1 MFQFDLPEP
10 NAVTNGLLRYVR
22 MPISRREVLGSLA
35 AMLLASRRS
44 RAGAAPITMESLL
57 AEMIDREVVARLP
70 EVSYRSH
77 EASSHDPR
85 KVSPDDP
92 SWFANLDYSQFIRE
106 ENHSGR
112 NESVMMD
119 AEGPGV
125 ITRFWM
131 GAPRP
136 QDGPPGTI
144 RIYLDGSDDPVIEQ
158 PADKLLSGTGLAGPP
173 LSAVTS
179 IGRNFYFPIPFAS
192 RCKVTCDSPNYWATK
207 NEKDRVWYVIEYR
220 TYPKENRV
228 ETFTQESFRKLA
240 PLLAHVQE
248 LLDRREAPA
257 SQNFSVT
264 DAPRKDLAPGDS
276 VTQSFRGP
284 GAVRS
289 FVVRLEA
296 DDIAQAL
303 RSTVLS
309 ISFDGESTVWCPVG
323 DFFGSGVG
331 LNPYRDWWRK
341 VAANGDMACFWVM
354 PYQRECAIQLENLG
368 TQNVRAI
375 LGPHFTSAWQWNE
388 RSLLFHS
395 NWRQQYPLETKR
407 EDGLDWNFI
416 DITGQGIYVGDTFAI
431 HNGSDKWWG
440 EGDEKIFVDGEKFP
454 SHLGTGTEDYY
465 GYSFGDR
472 GVFFDAPFHAE
483 PRADGNNKPGYTTN
497 TRTRS
502 LDAIPFT
509 NSLRFDMEIWHW
521 AQTTMAVAAAT
532 YWYARPG
539 ATCNRAPDP
548 AGARKPVLK

>member
-1 MFQFDLPEP
+1 MS
-10 NAVTNGLLRYVR
+10 R
-22 MPISRREVLGSLA
+22 MPLSRREALCSFV
-35 AMLLASRRS
+35 AMLAASRRA
-44 RAGAAPITMESLL
+44 RADAAPITMESLL

-70 EVSYRSH
+70 DPPYRSH
-77 EASSHDPR
+77 EASSYDR
-85 KVSPDDP
+85 RAVSPGDP
-92 SWFANLDYSQFIRE
+92 SWFANQDYSQFIRL
-106 ENHSGR
+106 ENHNGR

-136 QDGPPGTI
+136 QDGPPSTI
-144 RIYLDGSDDPVIEQ
+144 RIYLDGSDNPVIEQ
-158 PADKLLSGTGLAGPP
+158 AADRLLSGSGLVGPP

-192 RCKVTCDSPNYWATK
+192 HCKVTCDSPNYWETK

-228 ETFTQESFRKLA
+228 ESFTQESFQKLA
-240 PLLAHVQE
+240 PVLSHVQKV
-248 LLDRREAPA
+248 LDNREALV
-257 SQNFSVT
+257 SQNFT
-264 DAPRKDLAPGDS
+264 TINAQRKDLSPGAS
-276 VTQSFRGP
+276 LTQSFRGP

-289 FVVRLEA
+289 LMLRLEA
-296 DDIAQAL
+296 NDMAQAL

-309 ISFDGESTVWCPVG
+309 ISFDGESTVWCPAG

-331 LNPYRDWWRK
+331 LNPYRDWWRT
-341 VAANGDMACFWVM
+341 VDSSGRMTCLWVM
-354 PYQRECAIQLENLG
+354 PFQRECAIQVENLG
-368 TQNVRAI
+368 TQNIRAS
-375 LGPHFTSAWQWNE
+375 LGPHSTSPWNWDE

-395 NWRQQYPLETKR
+395 DWRQQDPLETR
-407 EDGLDWNFI
+407 QQDGLDWNFI
-416 DITGQGIYVGDTFAI
+416 DIAGQGIYLGDTFAI

-440 EGDEKIFVDGEKFP
+440 EGDEKIFVDGESFP
-454 SHLGTGTEDYY
+454 SHFGTGTEDYY

-472 GVFFDAPFHAE
+472 GVVFDAPFHAE

-509 NSLRFDMEIWHW
+509 KSLRFDMEIWHW
-521 AQTTMAVAAAT
+521 AKTTMSVAAAT

-539 ATCNRAPDP
+539 ARSNRTPDP
-548 AGARKPVLK
+548 AGARRPVLK